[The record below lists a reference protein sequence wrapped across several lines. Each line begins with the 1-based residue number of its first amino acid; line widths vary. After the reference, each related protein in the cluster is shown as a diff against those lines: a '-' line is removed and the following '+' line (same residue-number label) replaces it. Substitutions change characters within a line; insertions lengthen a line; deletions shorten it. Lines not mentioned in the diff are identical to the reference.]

1 MAYTFFGETHEGR
14 TGKVDS
20 RYSRSYTRAF
30 IVKTDSASYGPYY
43 AGSHP
48 SLPILWAAH
57 PEDAYARATSIT
69 PAQDSVDPTLWRVTV
84 EYTYPDSNTSVGTG
98 NPQIDSQQQGQNPSD
113 RAENPLSRFND
124 YLISTVT
131 YPYAV
136 TETIYGQAI
145 KNTAN
150 DPFLPPIEIQK
161 MGATI
166 TVGTNQ
172 TSSPSAAWLGS
183 VGCLNS
189 NSMVIGPYS
198 VSAAQVRLDSISAQM
213 VNENGVRYWRWSLVF
228 QYRASWAFVLLNQG
242 RREIKAGV
250 RVPIF
255 DSATGQEVGAP
266 VPLDAAGAALA
277 SGGAEVWLTFH
288 AYPRVTFPATI

>member
-57 PEDAYARATSIT
+57 PEDAYARATSIN
-69 PAQDSVDPTLWRVTV
+69 PVQDSVDPTLWRVTV

-113 RAENPLSRFND
+113 RAENPLSRLND
-124 YLISTVT
+124 YSISTVT

-255 DSATGQEVGAP
+255 DAATGQEVGAP
-266 VPLDAAGAALA
+266 VPLDAGGAALA

>member
-14 TGKVDS
+14 TGKADS
-20 RYSRSYTRAF
+20 RYSRSYTRVF
-30 IVKTDSASYGPYY
+30 IVKTNSATYGPYY

-57 PEDAYARATSIT
+57 PEDAFARATSIT

-98 NPQIDSQQQGQNPSD
+98 NPQIDSQQLGQNPAD
-113 RAENPLSRFND
+113 RAENPLSRLND
-124 YLISTVT
+124 YQISTVT

-150 DPFLPPIEIQK
+150 DPFLPPIEIQRP
-161 MGATI
+161 GATI

-172 TSSPSAAWLGS
+172 SSSPTAAWLGS
-183 VGCLNS
+183 VGCLN
-189 NSMVIGPYS
+189 NNAMIIGPYS

-255 DSATGQEVGAP
+255 DAATGQEVGAP
-266 VPLDAAGAALA
+266 VPLDAAGGALA
-277 SGGAEVWLTFH
+277 SGAAEVWLTFH
-288 AYPRVTFPATI
+288 VFPRVTFPATI

>member
-57 PEDAYARATSIT
+57 PEDAYARATSIN
-69 PAQDSVDPTLWRVTV
+69 PVQDSVDPTLWRVTV

-98 NPQIDSQQQGQNPSD
+98 NPQIDSQQQGQNPAD
-113 RAENPLSRFND
+113 RAENPLARLND
-124 YLISTVT
+124 YSISTVT

-255 DSATGQEVGAP
+255 DAATGQEVGAP